1 MSSITKPFLRIEN
14 NDASIKVSPVVVEIE
29 SFENTTKNIV
39 DVDVDV
45 DAYNTNTNANTNTNV
60 ELARMKDEIQQ
71 LRRDRDHWRETA
83 ISNLAIETSTL
94 MMTKTKTK
102 TRSSSSSSSNSE
114 NNSSNN
120 NRKRHGVPFG
130 CDNNDNNNN
139 NNFKGIKQFRS
150 QYPTSTDAT
159 FTIDAAAAAAAADVA
174 QQVDEDDETI
184 TKTTD
189 GTLMMRFESTTT
201 TNKRLKRM
209 SKDDIQKS
217 FHLME
222 MERHLKSAMIYA
234 SKGDKNLMLYSI
246 KQAEKHA
253 SKKNSEDDTSSS
265 SSSSSCNN
273 EKFLNKVTKIKQT
286 INKDIEKLFHKNIM
300 ERQLRSAM
308 AYAIRGDKSTME
320 YLLKEAKINA
330 RKCCCNDINRDDDN
344 DDNADDGN
352 DGDYSYKFFQER
364 VIKIQEEIKRT
375 IHGQHAL

>member
-1 MSSITKPFLRIEN
+1 MSSITKPFLR
-14 NDASIKVSPVVVEIE
+14 KVSPVVVEIE

-45 DAYNTNTNANTNTNV
+45 DANNTNTNTNTNV

-94 MMTKTKTK
+94 MTTKTKTK

-114 NNSSNN
+114 NNRSNN

-130 CDNNDNNNN
+130 CDNNDNNDNNNN

-159 FTIDAAAAAAAADVA
+159 FTSDAAAAATAADVA

-253 SKKNSEDDTSSS
+253 SKKNSDDDTSSSSS

-273 EKFLNKVTKIKQT
+273 EIFLNKVTKIKQT

-330 RKCCCNDINRDDDN
+330 RKCCCNDINRVDDNDDN